1 MPAWLTINDRWCDVR
16 EYRRRSQSRETETRE
31 KKKNKARTYL
41 TPADLFQWRFSRTHT
56 TIPHMPNKKDK
67 MKNTEKKII
76 ILNPFPSPA
85 IKTKP
90 DQTQYF
96 STNKFHIVV
105 VFHSCAR
112 TLDRTHMNH
121 NNNNNKTTAQNCEN
135 HSHRQ
140 VLALWFSCDRQN
152 VYQAEDRPQVKLLF
166 RFCCCCC
173 CSDIRIIR
181 RITMEEHELWTIWK
195 SVPKKARA
203 LALTQAQEPEIR
215 IKHIIFCFR
224 LNALLFC
231 RFFFR
236 FTTRSLWKINF
247 WVVT

>member
-31 KKKNKARTYL
+31 KKNKARTYL

-56 TIPHMPNKKDK
+56 TIPHMPNKKDQ

-166 RFCCCCC
+166 RFLLLLLWFWHKNNKANYHGGAW
-173 CSDIRIIR
+173 
-181 RITMEEHELWTIWK
+181 TVNNMEISTEEG
-195 SVPKKARA
+195 ARA
-203 LALTQAQEPEIR
+203 RTHTGTGTGNSYKTYYFLFSVEC
-215 IKHIIFCFR
+215 III
-224 LNALLFC
+224 LSI
-231 RFFFR
+231 FF
-236 FTTRSLWKINF
+236 
-247 WVVT
+247 